1 MESIKCEKCGKK
13 LFEGSFKG
21 VVIKICPK
29 CKHKNIV
36 RK

>member
-1 MESIKCEKCGKK
+1 MEVIKCEKCGRT
-13 LFEGSFKG
+13 LFEGNFKG
-21 VVIKICPK
+21 IVVKICPK